1 MATVIITGGTGL
13 IGVAL
18 SKALLLKGYRVVV
31 FTRNVKK
38 MQQLPGVEYMYW
50 DAQSNNINRA
60 VLQEATAIIHLAGAG
75 IAEKRWTQKRK
86 REIVD
91 SRVQTARS
99 IVQALLQYPHNIT
112 KVISASGTGYY
123 GPDRTS
129 AGMEIAFREDD
140 APYTDFIAT
149 TCVQWENA
157 LSPLPEKGIQVVTL
171 RTGMVLSKEGGAV
184 QEFLKPLKLGIAPVM
199 GNGRQVISWIHIDDL
214 VVLYIMALE
223 NASINGAY
231 NAVAPEPVNNNV
243 FIKRLAKN
251 VKDRKFIAITVPSF
265 LLKLVLGELSNELLK
280 SITVS
285 SNKVLHTGFK
295 FSFPDIDS
303 ALEDIL
309 R

>member
-31 FTRNVKK
+31 FTRNVKTV
-38 MQQLPGVEYMYW
+38 QQLPGVEYMYW
-50 DAQSNNINRA
+50 DAQSNNIDRA

-75 IAEKRWTQKRK
+75 IAEKRWTKNRK

-157 LSPLPEKGIQVVTL
+157 WATLAEKGIPLVIL
-171 RTGMVLSKEGGAV
+171 RTGIVLSKNGGAIP
-184 QEFLKPLKLGIAPVM
+184 EFLTPLKWGVVPVL
-199 GNGRQVISWIHIDDL
+199 GNGRQIMSWIHIDDL
-214 VVLYIMALE
+214 IQLYVDALE
-223 NASINGAY
+223 NSSINGVY
-231 NAVAPEPVNNNV
+231 NAVAPEPVSNRV
-243 FIKRLAKN
+243 FIKSLAKR
-251 VKDRKFIAITVPSF
+251 VRGRGLIHFAVPS
-265 LLKLVLGELSNELLK
+265 LLVKLILGEMGGELLK
-280 SITVS
+280 STTVS
-285 SNKVLHTGFK
+285 SNKVLKTGFE
-295 FSFPDIDS
+295 FSFPDADS

-309 R
+309 